1 MVRVRK
7 SSTSAIGYKVEL
19 IFQITQHSRDAE
31 LMKSFISFFNCGRFS
46 FRSNEDHSDF
56 LVTTFSDINDRII
69 PFFKKYEIEGAKASD
84 FEDFCQAAEI
94 IKAKGHLNTK
104 GLDVILKLKEGKNRK
119 TRI

>member
-1 MVRVRK
+1 
-7 SSTSAIGYKVEL
+7 
-19 IFQITQHSRDAE
+19 
-31 LMKSFISFFNCGRFS
+31 MKSFISFFNCGRFS
-46 FRSNEDHSDF
+46 FRSNKDHSDF

-119 TRI
+119 TMVI